1 MTSLGVANDC
11 AQGDTLRH
19 YHAVRKHFSSCT
31 AAVRAGTTRMQ
42 LLRHSETA
50 PPKRRKFDHLTAL
63 SAEIRRVPLVQEPLV
78 PFALV
83 GDGRSACA
91 FGS

>member
-1 MTSLGVANDC
+1 MSSLGRTNDS
-11 AQGDTLRH
+11 DTLHH

-50 PPKRRKFDHLTAL
+50 LPKRRNFDHLAAP
-63 SAEIRRVPLVQEPLV
+63 SAVIRRVPFVQEPLV
-78 PFALV
+78 PLCPC
-83 GDGRSACA
+83 G
-91 FGS
+91 